1 MKHFGG
7 AAPMQ
12 HLAGSGCNNSA
23 TPSSSSPSPSNADS
37 NGRCSG
43 NRCRRHRSSISSS
56 MARWNLIVCMA
67 TLFSLMFTKC
77 YASQALEFTVEPS
90 DVTVPEGNSV
100 MLQCAGSADRKV
112 LQDGKIAPN
121 IRWRGPDGQ
130 DIGIVGDTFRSQL
143 TNGSLYISSVESNRG
158 LTGFYHCLLS
168 VDGIGTIVS
177 RSARVSIADL
187 PDINQESHE
196 IYLYAGQTAY
206 FKCMSSLLPY
216 SVESRYHTEW
226 LKDDLPLRMDLTR
239 MLLLPSGALEIDE
252 VVPADR
258 GTYQCNVTAGTF
270 SRLSSKS
277 NLNIK
282 STAGQPQSFAPPA
295 FVIVP
300 QPQTVREGDTV
311 ILDCAAN
318 GNPKPTIR
326 WLRNGEDIDMNDLD
340 SRFRIMGTGSLQ
352 INSIQDTDAG
362 DYQCRASNT
371 EDSLDASAT
380 VQVQVPPKFILSPED
395 KVAYEKEE
403 LELACSIHGKPTPV
417 IQWLKNG
424 DLITPSEYMQ
434 IVGGHNLKI
443 FGLIGSDA
451 GMFQCIGTNPAGS
464 VQAAARLEIIEPGL
478 PKRHKGKK
486 FQQTQSKT
494 KSYEKSPLLLQSDPK
509 LSKSVLDSLV
519 SRTKE
524 RPNVSRQQFQYNEY
538 TDDDYAD
545 HDRMLDSDHEDDD
558 DEDDDEEEEGKI
570 YPLRP
575 NEDLNKLYQSL
586 TGSKSREDGEVGHF
600 SNQKSPINAVTRKY
614 SKSYVDGSGKLAA
627 PLPGPP
633 RALQAQIVQSRF
645 ITLSWLEPA
654 KNPDEVIS
662 YSVYYRMHT
671 SDRERKMTTNSR
683 DEQEINIQSL
693 QPGKNYHFRVV
704 GNSNHGPG
712 ESSETLEVRT
722 LSEENIAGAP
732 QNLRGYAITEKDIHL
747 QWDPPVVTNG
757 LITKYRVYYAET
769 DNGAEMYSDTTTT
782 EVIINE
788 LRPYT
793 KYTMYVVPFNQA
805 GMGDPSHEIDV
816 KTYSSTPSEPP
827 ANVTLEQTSSTVA
840 IRWEPPPLED
850 RNGQIT
856 GYKIKYRKNKKPL
869 QVETTPA
876 NVRYYIL
883 KDLDKMS
890 AYQVKIA
897 AMTVNGTGPF
907 TEWHHT
913 ETYANDLDESQ
924 VPGQPAWIKTRPG
937 ADNITVMWG
946 PPVHQEIKVRS
957 YILGWGKGIPDED
970 TAEIEERIRQFE
982 ITNLEPNSEYVISLR
997 ARNAV
1002 GDGAPKYDTLR
1013 TREDAPIEAPTPLEV
1028 PVGLRAIPMSGTS
1041 IVVYWTDTT
1050 LSKSQHVSDN
1060 RYYVVRYSQNGS
1072 NRYRYHNTTVLSSMI
1087 GDLRPNTQYEFAVKV
1102 VKGHRQSAWS
1112 MSVLNATQQA
1122 SPVSPPRDLQVTF
1135 DPRNPL
1141 TAILSWL
1148 SPRHVSGTIAG
1159 YQVLYTTDTSKR
1171 DRDWNIESTTG
1182 EHTAAEIINLEP
1194 HTTYYFKVQ
1203 TRHSKGLGPFS
1214 AMVSMKTGAE
1224 VDSSGNLTLR
1234 KSISSELL
1242 YVIYGFAVMAVFT
1255 IIFLLIIKC
1264 RNKIPEGTP
1273 EHAKKSYQ
1281 KNNAGIIKPP
1291 DLWIH
1296 HDQMELKN
1304 MDKGGNHS
1312 TTPGSVDGGASSSG
1326 TMTLPRSVG
1335 GHDYDSE
1342 TPITHVTNSLDK
1354 RSYVPG
1360 YNGNTTSLSSTMERP
1375 QYPRTQY
1382 STAARPHIAMDQ
1394 QTLSQQNLLQQ
1405 PPQLPPANPLAQT
1418 PENPYTY
1425 DSSYSPNVTYAQGI
1439 AIDAPK
1445 RGQGHPLRSFSVP
1458 APPAST
1464 PGKHGTPTPAVTIR
1478 PQNSSP
1484 YKKPSLSSGS
1494 LTNRLQTGPVVAHSN
1509 DEIQR
1514 LAPSTSTEELNQ
1526 EMANLEGLMK
1536 DLSAITAN
1544 EFEC

>member
-1 MKHFGG
+1 MCVCALGCALFRLYLCAHRECRLQLVQRSMKPFGG
-7 AAPMQ
+7 AATMQ
-12 HLAGSGCNNSA
+12 HHAGSGCNNSA
-23 TPSSSSPSPSNADS
+23 SSSSPASSLSNDDSCSRCVRQRPPPSSSS
-37 NGRCSG
+37 
-43 NRCRRHRSSISSS
+43 SSS
-56 MARWNLIVCMA
+56 MARRNLIVCMA

-90 DVTVPEGNSV
+90 DVTIPEGNSV
-100 MLQCAGSADRKV
+100 MLQCAGRADRKV
-112 LQDGKIAPN
+112 LQDGKVAPN

-177 RSARVSIADL
+177 RSARVAIADL

-216 SVESRYHTEW
+216 SIESRYHTEW

-380 VQVQVPPKFILSPED
+380 VQVQVPPKFILSPDD

-403 LELACSIHGKPTPV
+403 LELTCSIHGKPTPI

-464 VQAAARLEIIEPGL
+464 VQAAARLEIIEP
-478 PKRHKGKK
+478 
-486 FQQTQSKT
+486 
-494 KSYEKSPLLLQSDPK
+494 
-509 LSKSVLDSLV
+509 
-519 SRTKE
+519 
-524 RPNVSRQQFQYNEY
+524 
-538 TDDDYAD
+538 
-545 HDRMLDSDHEDDD
+545 
-558 DEDDDEEEEGKI
+558 
-570 YPLRP
+570 
-575 NEDLNKLYQSL
+575 
-586 TGSKSREDGEVGHF
+586 
-600 SNQKSPINAVTRKY
+600 
-614 SKSYVDGSGKLAA
+614 DGSGKFAA

-633 RALQAQIVQSRF
+633 RTLQAQIVQSRF

-671 SDRERKMTTNSR
+671 SDRERKMTTKSR

-747 QWDPPVVTNG
+747 QWDPPAITNG
-757 LITKYRVYYAET
+757 MIAKYRVYYAET
-769 DNGAEMYSDTTTT
+769 DNGMTEMYADTTTT
-782 EVIINE
+782 EAILNE

-827 ANVTLEQTSSTVA
+827 ANVTLETTSSTSVA
-840 IRWEPPPLED
+840 IRWEPPALED

-883 KDLDKMS
+883 KELDKMS

-897 AMTVNGTGPF
+897 AMTINGTGPF
-907 TEWHHT
+907 TEWHHI
-913 ETYANDLDESQ
+913 ETYENDLDESQ
-924 VPGQPAWIKTRPG
+924 VPGQPAWLKTRPG
-937 ADNITVMWG
+937 ADNITVTWG

-970 TAEIEERIRQFE
+970 TAEIEERMRYFE
-982 ITNLEPNSEYVISLR
+982 IPNLEPNSEYVISLR
-997 ARNAV
+997 ARNAM
-1002 GDGAPKYDTLR
+1002 GDGAPKYDTVR

-1060 RYYVVRYSQNGS
+1060 RHYVVRYSPNGS
-1072 NRYRYHNTTVLSSMI
+1072 NRYRYHNTSVLSSMI

-1112 MSVLNATQQA
+1112 MSVLNSTQPA

-1141 TAILSWL
+1141 TALLSWL
-1148 SPRHVSGTIAG
+1148 SPRHVSGPIAG
-1159 YQVLYTTDTSKR
+1159 YQVLYTTDNTKR

-1182 EHTAAEIINLEP
+1182 EHTSAEILHLEP

-1214 AMVSMKTGAE
+1214 AMVSLKTGAE
-1224 VDSSGNLTLR
+1224 LDSSGNLTLDR
-1234 KSISSELL
+1234 SFSMELI
-1242 YVIYGFAVMAVFT
+1242 YVTTGFAILGCLVIIGISVM
-1255 IIFLLIIKC
+1255 KC
-1264 RNKIPEGTP
+1264 RSKGPEGTP

-1304 MDKGGNHS
+1304 MDKGGNHG

-1326 TMTLPRSVG
+1326 TMTLPRSVGG

-1382 STAARPHIAMDQ
+1382 SMAARPHIAMEQ

-1439 AIDAPK
+1439 AVDAPK
-1445 RGQGHPLRSFSVP
+1445 RGQGHPLKSFSVP

-1464 PGKHGTPTPAVTIR
+1464 PIISGQGKHGTPTPAVTIR

-1494 LTNRLQTGPVVAHSN
+1494 LTNRLQSGPVVAHSN

>member
-1 MKHFGG
+1 MVETEVWSG
-7 AAPMQ
+7 AEMR
-12 HLAGSGCNNSA
+12 SCSSCNRRINENNRHHDDDVDDDA
-23 TPSSSSPSPSNADS
+23 AAA
-37 NGRCSG
+37 GRCSREQQRHLR
-43 NRCRRHRSSISSS
+43 NTSQRWRRR
-56 MARWNLIVCMA
+56 NLIVSLA
-67 TLFSLMFTKC
+67 TLLLLFSLMFTKC
-77 YASQALEFTVEPS
+77 YASQVLEFTVEPS
-90 DVTVPEGNSV
+90 DVAVPEGNSV
-100 MLQCAGSADRKV
+100 LLQCAGRADRKV
-112 LQDGKIAPN
+112 LQDDKAAPS

-158 LTGFYHCLLS
+158 LTGFYHCLLTI
-168 VDGIGTIVS
+168 DGVGTIVS

-196 IYLYAGQTAY
+196 VYLYAGQTAY
-206 FKCMSSLLPY
+206 FKCMSGLLPY
-216 SVESRYHTEW
+216 SVESRYKTHW
-226 LKDDLPLRMDLTR
+226 FKDDLPLRMDDTR

-380 VQVQVPPKFILSPED
+380 VQVQVPPKFILSPDD
-395 KVAYEKEE
+395 KAAYEKEE
-403 LELACSIHGKPTPV
+403 LELACAIHGKPTPI

-424 DLITPSEYMQ
+424 DLITPNEYMQ

-464 VQAAARLEIIEPGL
+464 VQAAARLEIIEPDGTGG
-478 PKRHKGKK
+478 R
-486 FQQTQSKT
+486 
-494 KSYEKSPLLLQSDPK
+494 
-509 LSKSVLDSLV
+509 
-519 SRTKE
+519 
-524 RPNVSRQQFQYNEY
+524 Y
-538 TDDDYAD
+538 T
-545 HDRMLDSDHEDDD
+545 
-558 DEDDDEEEEGKI
+558 
-570 YPLRP
+570 
-575 NEDLNKLYQSL
+575 
-586 TGSKSREDGEVGHF
+586 
-600 SNQKSPINAVTRKY
+600 
-614 SKSYVDGSGKLAA
+614 A

-633 RALQAQIVQSRF
+633 RGLQAQIVQSRF

-662 YSVYYRMHT
+662 YSIYYRMHT
-671 SDRERKMTTNSR
+671 SDRERKLTTKSR
-683 DEQEINIQSL
+683 DEQEVNIQSL

-704 GNSNHGPG
+704 GNSNHGSG
-712 ESSETLEVRT
+712 ESSEPLEVRT

-732 QNLRGYAITEKDIHL
+732 QNLRGYAITERDIHL
-747 QWDPPVVTNG
+747 QWDPPAVTNG
-757 LITKYRVYYAET
+757 IITKYRVYYAET
-769 DNGAEMYSDTTTT
+769 ENGAEMYSDTTTT
-782 EVIINE
+782 EIIINE

-793 KYTMYVVPFNQA
+793 HYTMYVVPFNQV
-805 GMGDPSHEIDV
+805 GMGDPSHELGL
-816 KTYSSTPSEPP
+816 KTYSSTPSESP
-827 ANVTLEQTSSTVA
+827 ANVTLETTSSTSIT
-840 IRWEPPPLED
+840 IRWEPPPVEE

-856 GYKIKYRKNKKPL
+856 GYKIKYRKNKKAL

-883 KDLDKMS
+883 KDLEKMS

-897 AMTVNGTGPF
+897 AMTINGTGPF
-907 TEWHHT
+907 TEWHHS
-913 ETYANDLDESQ
+913 ETYENDLDESQ
-924 VPGQPAWIKTRPG
+924 VPGQPSWLKTRPG

-946 PPVHQEIKVRS
+946 PPLHQEIKVRS

-970 TAEIEERIRQFE
+970 TAEIVENMRHFE
-982 ITNLEPNSEYVISLR
+982 IANLEPNSEYVISLR
-997 ARNAV
+997 ARNSM
-1002 GDGAPKYDTLR
+1002 GDGAPKYDTVR
-1013 TREDAPIEAPTPLEV
+1013 TREDAPTEAPTPLEV

-1050 LSKSQHVSDN
+1050 LSKSQHVTDN
-1060 RYYVVRYSQNGS
+1060 RHYVVRYSPNGS

-1087 GDLRPNTQYEFAVKV
+1087 ADLRPNTQYEFAVKV

-1112 MSVLNATQQA
+1112 MSVLNSTQQA
-1122 SPVSPPRDLQVTF
+1122 SPVSPPRDLEVTF

-1141 TAILSWL
+1141 TAILKWQ
-1148 SPRHVSGTIAG
+1148 SPRYASGPIAG
-1159 YQVLYTTDTSKR
+1159 YHVLYTSDTAKR
-1171 DRDWNIESTTG
+1171 DRDWNLESTTG
-1182 EHTAAEIINLEP
+1182 DKTYAEITALEP
-1194 HTTYYFKVQ
+1194 QTTYYFKVQ

-1214 AMVSMKTGAE
+1214 AMVSMKTGSE
-1224 VDSSGNLTLR
+1224 VDSSENLTL
-1234 KSISSELL
+1234 KTSLSSELI
-1242 YVIYGFAVMAVFT
+1242 YVVAGFVVILIVVIIAGLAV
-1255 IIFLLIIKC
+1255 LLC
-1264 RNKIPEGTP
+1264 RKKPEATP

-1304 MDKGGNHS
+1304 MDKGNHG

-1360 YNGNTTSLSSTMERP
+1360 YNGTTTPLSSTMERP

-1382 STAARPHIAMDQ
+1382 SMAARPHITMDQ
-1394 QTLSQQNLLQQ
+1394 TTLSQQNLLQQ

-1425 DSSYSPNVTYAQGI
+1425 DSSYSPNVTYAQGM
-1439 AIDAPK
+1439 AVDAPK
-1445 RGQGHPLRSFSVP
+1445 RGQGHPLKSFSVP
-1458 APPAST
+1458 APPSST
-1464 PGKHGTPTPAVTIR
+1464 PIISTQGKHGTPTPAVTIR

>member
-1 MKHFGG
+1 MSHKPGR
-7 AAPMQ
+7 
-12 HLAGSGCNNSA
+12 
-23 TPSSSSPSPSNADS
+23 AD
-37 NGRCSG
+37 
-43 NRCRRHRSSISSS
+43 
-56 MARWNLIVCMA
+56 VP
-67 TLFSLMFTKC
+67 
-77 YASQALEFTVEPS
+77 YALEFTVEPS

-100 MLQCAGSADRKV
+100 LLQCAGRADRKV
-112 LQDGKIAPN
+112 LQDGKVAPN

-143 TNGSLYISSVESNRG
+143 TNGSLYISSVENNRG
-158 LTGFYHCLLS
+158 LTGFYHCLLGIN
-168 VDGIGTIVS
+168 GIGTIVS
-177 RSARVSIADL
+177 RSARVTIADL

-196 IYLYAGQTAY
+196 IYLYTGQTAY
-206 FKCMSSLLPY
+206 FKCMSGLLPY
-216 SVESRYHTEW
+216 TVESRYHTEW
-226 LKDDLPLRMDLTR
+226 LKDDVPLRMDLTR

-258 GTYQCNVTAGTF
+258 GAYQCNVTAGTF

-295 FVIVP
+295 FMIVP

-362 DYQCRASNT
+362 DYQCRAGNT

-380 VQVQVPPKFILSPED
+380 VQVQVPPKFILAPDD
-395 KVAYEKEE
+395 KAAYEKEE

-424 DLITPSEYMQ
+424 DLITPNEYMQ

-464 VQAAARLEIIEPGL
+464 VQAAARLEIIEPGGL

-486 FQQTQSKT
+486 FHPTQSKT
-494 KSYEKSPLLLQSDPK
+494 KSYEKLPLLQSDPK

-524 RPNVSRQQFQYNEY
+524 RPNVTRDQFQYNEY

-545 HDRMLDSDHEDDD
+545 DPTGGRHLDNDHADDDDDD
-558 DEDDDEEEEGKI
+558 DEEDEEDEEDGKI

-575 NEDLNKLYQSL
+575 DEDPNKLYQTL
-586 TGSKSREDGEVGHF
+586 TGSRSREVGHF
-600 SNQKSPINAVTRKY
+600 SNHKSPHNAVTRKY
-614 SKSYVDGSGKLAA
+614 SKSMLDDGGGDDAAGAAGGSGKLAAAA

-633 RALQAQIVQSRF
+633 RGLQAQIVQSRF
-645 ITLSWLEPA
+645 ITLSWIEPA
-654 KNPDEVIS
+654 KHPDEVIS

-671 SDRERKMTTNSR
+671 SDRERKLTTKSR
-683 DEQEINIQSL
+683 DEQEVNIQSL
-693 QPGKNYHFRVV
+693 QPGKTYHFRVV
-704 GNSNHGPG
+704 GNSNHGSG
-712 ESSETLEVRT
+712 ASSEPLEVRT

-732 QNLRGYAITEKDIHL
+732 QNLRGYAITERDIHL
-747 QWDPPVVTNG
+747 QWDPPAVPNG
-757 LITKYRVYYAET
+757 LIAKYRVYYAET

-793 KYTMYVVPFNQA
+793 HYTLYVVPFNQA
-805 GMGDPSHEIDV
+805 GMGDPSHELDV

-827 ANVTLEQTSSTVA
+827 ANVTLETTSSTA
-840 IRWEPPPLED
+840 ITIRWEPPPVEE

-856 GYKIKYRKNKKPL
+856 GYKIKYRKNKKAL

-883 KDLDKMS
+883 KDLEKMS

-897 AMTVNGTGPF
+897 AMTINGTGPF
-907 TEWHHT
+907 TEWHHS
-913 ETYANDLDESQ
+913 ETYENDLDETQ
-924 VPGQPAWIKTRPG
+924 VPGQPSWLKTRPG

-970 TAEIEERIRQFE
+970 TVQIEENRRHFE
-982 ITNLEPNSEYVISLR
+982 ITSLEPNSEYVISLR
-997 ARNAV
+997 ARNAM
-1002 GDGAPKYDTLR
+1002 GDGAPKYDTVR

-1050 LSKSQHVSDN
+1050 LSKSQHVTDN
-1060 RYYVVRYSQNGS
+1060 RHYMVRYNPNGS
-1072 NRYRYHNTTVLSSMI
+1072 NRYRYHNTTVLSCMI
-1087 GDLRPNTQYEFAVKV
+1087 AELRPNTQYEFAVKV

-1112 MSVLNATQQA
+1112 MSVLNSTQQA
-1122 SPVSPPRDLQVTF
+1122 SPVSPPRDLEVSF

-1141 TAILSWL
+1141 TAILRWQ
-1148 SPRHVSGTIAG
+1148 SPRYVSGPIAG
-1159 YQVLYTTDTSKR
+1159 YHVLYTTDTSKR
-1171 DRDWNIESTTG
+1171 DRDWNLESTSGDKT
-1182 EHTAAEIINLEP
+1182 HAELPALEP

-1203 TRHSKGLGPFS
+1203 TRHSKGMGPFS
-1214 AMVSMKTGAE
+1214 AMVSMKTGGE
-1224 VDSSGNLTLR
+1224 VDSSENLTLQ
-1234 KSISSELL
+1234 STMSPELL
-1242 YVIYGFAVMAVFT
+1242 YVVIGFSVLAVAV
-1255 IIFLLIIKC
+1255 LVGVVVLMC
-1264 RNKIPEGTP
+1264 RRKPEPTP
-1273 EHAKKSYQ
+1273 EHVKKSYQ

-1304 MDKGGNHS
+1304 LDKGNHHAT

-1326 TMTLPRSVG
+1326 TMTLPRSSVGG

-1354 RSYVPG
+1354 RNYLPG
-1360 YNGNTTSLSSTMERP
+1360 YNGTTTPLSSTMERP

-1382 STAARPHIAMDQ
+1382 SMAARPHITMDQ
-1394 QTLSQQNLLQQ
+1394 TTLSQQNLLQQ
-1405 PPQLPPANPLAQT
+1405 PPQLPPANPLGVAQT

-1425 DSSYSPNVTYAQGI
+1425 DSSYSPNVTYAQGM
-1439 AIDAPK
+1439 AVDGPK
-1445 RGQGHPLRSFSVP
+1445 RGQGHPLKSFSVP
-1458 APPAST
+1458 APPSST
-1464 PGKHGTPTPAVTIR
+1464 PVISGQGKHGTPTPAVTIR

-1484 YKKPSLSSGS
+1484 YKKASLSSGS

>member
-1 MKHFGG
+1 MVETEVRSG
-7 AAPMQ
+7 AKVRLCSS
-12 HLAGSGCNNSA
+12 HRLSSCNRRINENNRHHHHGVDGDDDDDA
-23 TPSSSSPSPSNADS
+23 VD
-37 NGRCSG
+37 RCSREQQRHLS
-43 NRCRRHRSSISSS
+43 NTSQRWRRR
-56 MARWNLIVCMA
+56 NLIVSLA
-67 TLFSLMFTKC
+67 TLLVFSLMFTKC
-77 YASQALEFTVEPS
+77 YASQVLEFTVEPS

-100 MLQCAGSADRKV
+100 LLQCAGRADRKV
-112 LQDGKIAPN
+112 LQDDKVAPS

-143 TNGSLYISSVESNRG
+143 TNGSLYISSVENNRG
-158 LTGFYHCLLS
+158 LTGFYHCLLTI
-168 VDGIGTIVS
+168 DGVGTIVS

-196 IYLYAGQTAY
+196 VYLYAGQTAY
-206 FKCMSSLLPY
+206 FKCMSGLLPY
-216 SVESRYHTEW
+216 SVESRYKTEW

-352 INSIQDTDAG
+352 ISSIQDTDAG

-380 VQVQVPPKFILSPED
+380 VQVQVPPKFILSPDD
-395 KVAYEKEE
+395 KAAYEKEE
-403 LELACSIHGKPTPV
+403 LELACAIHGKPTPI

-424 DLITPSEYMQ
+424 DLITPNEYMQ

-464 VQAAARLEIIEPGL
+464 VQAAARLEIIEPDGTGG
-478 PKRHKGKK
+478 R
-486 FQQTQSKT
+486 
-494 KSYEKSPLLLQSDPK
+494 
-509 LSKSVLDSLV
+509 
-519 SRTKE
+519 
-524 RPNVSRQQFQYNEY
+524 Y
-538 TDDDYAD
+538 T
-545 HDRMLDSDHEDDD
+545 
-558 DEDDDEEEEGKI
+558 
-570 YPLRP
+570 
-575 NEDLNKLYQSL
+575 
-586 TGSKSREDGEVGHF
+586 
-600 SNQKSPINAVTRKY
+600 
-614 SKSYVDGSGKLAA
+614 A

-633 RALQAQIVQSRF
+633 RGLQAQIVQSRF

-662 YSVYYRMHT
+662 YSIYYRMHT
-671 SDRERKMTTNSR
+671 SDRERKLTTKSR
-683 DEQEINIQSL
+683 DEQEVNIQSL

-704 GNSNHGPG
+704 GNSNHGSG
-712 ESSETLEVRT
+712 ESSEPLEVRT

-732 QNLRGYAITEKDIHL
+732 QNLRGYAITERDIHL
-747 QWDPPVVTNG
+747 QWDPPAVTNG
-757 LITKYRVYYAET
+757 IITKYRVYYAET
-769 DNGAEMYSDTTTT
+769 ENGAEMYSDTTTT
-782 EVIINE
+782 EIIINE

-793 KYTMYVVPFNQA
+793 HYTMYVVPFNQV
-805 GMGDPSHEIDV
+805 GMGDPSHELGV

-827 ANVTLEQTSSTVA
+827 ANVTLETTSSTSIT
-840 IRWEPPPLED
+840 IRWEPPPIEE

-856 GYKIKYRKNKKPL
+856 GYKIKYRKNKKAL

-883 KDLDKMS
+883 KDLEKMS

-897 AMTVNGTGPF
+897 AMTINGTGPF
-907 TEWHHT
+907 TEWHHS
-913 ETYANDLDESQ
+913 ETYENDLDESQ
-924 VPGQPAWIKTRPG
+924 VPGQPSWLKTRPG

-946 PPVHQEIKVRS
+946 PPLHQEIKVRS

-970 TAEIEERIRQFE
+970 TAEIEENMRHFE
-982 ITNLEPNSEYVISLR
+982 IANLEPNSEYVISLR
-997 ARNAV
+997 ARNSM
-1002 GDGAPKYDTLR
+1002 GDGAPKYDTVR
-1013 TREDAPIEAPTPLEV
+1013 TREDAPTEAPTPLEV

-1050 LSKSQHVSDN
+1050 LSKSQHVTDN
-1060 RYYVVRYSQNGS
+1060 RHYVVRYSPNGS

-1087 GDLRPNTQYEFAVKV
+1087 ADLRPNTQYEFAVKV

-1112 MSVLNATQQA
+1112 MSVLNSTQQA
-1122 SPVSPPRDLQVTF
+1122 SPVSPPRDLEVSF
-1135 DPRNPL
+1135 DARNPL
-1141 TAILSWL
+1141 TAILKWQ
-1148 SPRHVSGTIAG
+1148 SPRYASGPIAG
-1159 YQVLYTTDTSKR
+1159 YHVLYTSDTAKR
-1171 DRDWNIESTTG
+1171 DRDWNLESTSGDKTY
-1182 EHTAAEIINLEP
+1182 AEITALEP
-1194 HTTYYFKVQ
+1194 QTTYYFKVQ

-1214 AMVSMKTGAE
+1214 AMVSMKTGSE
-1224 VDSSGNLTLR
+1224 VDSSENLTLQT
-1234 KSISSELL
+1234 SLSSEMIYVVAGFGVLL
-1242 YVIYGFAVMAVFT
+1242 LVVIIAGVAVLM
-1255 IIFLLIIKC
+1255 C
-1264 RNKIPEGTP
+1264 RKKPEATP

-1304 MDKGGNHS
+1304 MDKGNHG

-1360 YNGNTTSLSSTMERP
+1360 YNGTTTPLSSTMERP

-1382 STAARPHIAMDQ
+1382 SMAARPHITMDQ
-1394 QTLSQQNLLQQ
+1394 TTLSQQNLLQQ

-1425 DSSYSPNVTYAQGI
+1425 DSSYSPNVTYAQGM
-1439 AIDAPK
+1439 AVDAPK
-1445 RGQGHPLRSFSVP
+1445 RGQGHPLKSFSVP
-1458 APPAST
+1458 APPSST
-1464 PGKHGTPTPAVTIR
+1464 PIISSQGKHGTPTPAVTIR

>member
-1 MKHFGG
+1 MKPFGG

-12 HLAGSGCNNSA
+12 HHAGSGCNNSA
-23 TPSSSSPSPSNADS
+23 SSSSSRASSPSNDDSCSRCVRQRPPPSSSS
-37 NGRCSG
+37 
-43 NRCRRHRSSISSS
+43 SSSSS
-56 MARWNLIVCMA
+56 MARRNLIVCMA

-90 DVTVPEGNSV
+90 DVTIPEGNSV
-100 MLQCAGSADRKV
+100 MLQCAGRADRKV
-112 LQDGKIAPN
+112 LQDGKVAPN

-177 RSARVSIADL
+177 RSARVAIADL

-216 SVESRYHTEW
+216 SIESRYHTEW

-380 VQVQVPPKFILSPED
+380 VQVQVPPKFILSPDD

-403 LELACSIHGKPTPV
+403 LELTCSIHGKPTPI

-464 VQAAARLEIIEPGL
+464 VQAAARLEIIEP
-478 PKRHKGKK
+478 
-486 FQQTQSKT
+486 
-494 KSYEKSPLLLQSDPK
+494 
-509 LSKSVLDSLV
+509 
-519 SRTKE
+519 
-524 RPNVSRQQFQYNEY
+524 
-538 TDDDYAD
+538 
-545 HDRMLDSDHEDDD
+545 
-558 DEDDDEEEEGKI
+558 
-570 YPLRP
+570 
-575 NEDLNKLYQSL
+575 
-586 TGSKSREDGEVGHF
+586 
-600 SNQKSPINAVTRKY
+600 
-614 SKSYVDGSGKLAA
+614 DGSGKFAA

-633 RALQAQIVQSRF
+633 RTLQAQIVQSRF

-671 SDRERKMTTNSR
+671 SDRERKMTTKSR

-747 QWDPPVVTNG
+747 QWDPPAITNG
-757 LITKYRVYYAET
+757 MITKYRVYYAET
-769 DNGAEMYSDTTTT
+769 DNGMTEMYADTTTT
-782 EVIINE
+782 EAILNE

-827 ANVTLEQTSSTVA
+827 ANVTLETTSSTSVA
-840 IRWEPPPLED
+840 IRWEPPALED

-883 KDLDKMS
+883 KELDKMS

-897 AMTVNGTGPF
+897 AMTINGTGPF
-907 TEWHHT
+907 TEWHHI
-913 ETYANDLDESQ
+913 ETYENDLDESQ
-924 VPGQPAWIKTRPG
+924 VPGQPAWLKTRPG
-937 ADNITVMWG
+937 ADNITVTWG

-970 TAEIEERIRQFE
+970 TAEIEERMRYFE
-982 ITNLEPNSEYVISLR
+982 IPNLEPNSEYVISLR
-997 ARNAV
+997 ARNAM
-1002 GDGAPKYDTLR
+1002 GDGAPKYDTVR

-1060 RYYVVRYSQNGS
+1060 RHYVVRYSPNGS
-1072 NRYRYHNTTVLSSMI
+1072 NRYRYHNTSVLSSMI

-1112 MSVLNATQQA
+1112 MSVLNSTQPA

-1141 TAILSWL
+1141 TALLSWL
-1148 SPRHVSGTIAG
+1148 SPRHVSGPIAG
-1159 YQVLYTTDTSKR
+1159 YQVLYTTDNTKR

-1182 EHTAAEIINLEP
+1182 EHTSAEILHLEP

-1214 AMVSMKTGAE
+1214 AMVSLKTGAE
-1224 VDSSGNLTLR
+1224 LESSGNLTLDR
-1234 KSISSELL
+1234 SFSMELI
-1242 YVIYGFAVMAVFT
+1242 YVTTGFAILGCLVIIGISVM
-1255 IIFLLIIKC
+1255 KC
-1264 RNKIPEGTP
+1264 RSKGPEGTP

-1304 MDKGGNHS
+1304 MDKGGNHG

-1326 TMTLPRSVG
+1326 TMTLPRSVGG

-1382 STAARPHIAMDQ
+1382 SMAARPHIAMEQ

-1439 AIDAPK
+1439 AVDAPK
-1445 RGQGHPLRSFSVP
+1445 RGQGHPLKSFSVP

-1464 PGKHGTPTPAVTIR
+1464 SIISGQGKHGTPTPAVTIR

-1494 LTNRLQTGPVVAHSN
+1494 LTNRLQSGPVVAHSN